1 MTHKQRKALARH
13 KAIVKAH
20 NIRTNNLKFN
30 PVSYIIGRSHSY
42 HLYDI

>member
-13 KAIVKAH
+13 KAIVRKR